1 MKVDLPHAQ
10 KGAAAIEFALV
21 FVIFF
26 SVLYGVLSYSFPLLL
41 MQSFNQST
49 AEAVRRSMAVDPTLA
64 TADYKAKV
72 ESVAKGVLDQQLGW
86 MPTAMTTNI
95 SKTAVYSAG
104 VLTVTVSL
112 PAASLCRACR
122 TPCRPSRAC
131 SFELGW
137 QAVWALLG
145 PRSRPFA

>member
-1 MKVDLPHAQ
+1 MKVDLPHSQ

-26 SVLYGVLSYSFPLLL
+26 SVLYGVLSYSFP
-41 MQSFNQST
+41 FNQST

-86 MPTAMTTNI
+86 MPIMMTTNI
-95 SKTAVYSAG
+95 SKTAVYNAG

-112 PAASLCRACR
+112 PAATLSNILPVLKLPGGITVPSLPDTLSAQ
-122 TPCRPSRAC
+122 S
-131 SFELGW
+131 SLQF
-137 QAVWALLG
+137 
-145 PRSRPFA
+145 